1 MPGVRTRPGPHAGR
15 YTPFLGAR
23 VASTTTDKP
32 LGLTADIA
40 AGWNKH
46 NGIQM
51 AGALAFFGALS
62 AAPLIVVAA
71 TAAAVLLGEQAA
83 SGELVAQLTPVI
95 GAGAAKGLES
105 AAQAA
110 MVPDRG
116 MIATLT
122 AIAGT
127 LFGAAG
133 VVVQMRTSLDM
144 ILGREDLGPL
154 RGALGDWLSAGTAVF
169 AIGVA
174 AVIALAGWSL
184 ATSVE
189 VLAGGPQG
197 TVAEGAATSAVFF
210 GLLVLGYRLLPSRRP
225 PWRVG
230 VLGSAVATVVAILA
244 TAGMSIYLRTGFAS
258 SIFGAAAS
266 FFVFL
271 MWLWFIGIGFII
283 GAEWIRVVV
292 QRERPD

>member
-1 MPGVRTRPGPHAGR
+1 MRPARSPGPADIPAGADV
-15 YTPFLGAR
+15 TE
-23 VASTTTDKP
+23 TDNHEP
-32 LGLTADIA
+32 LGLAADIMG
-40 AGWNKH
+40 GWNGH

-71 TAAAVLLGEQAA
+71 AAASVFFSRQGA
-83 SGELVAQLTPVI
+83 SGELVAQLTPII

-105 AAQAA
+105 AAAVA
-110 MVPDRG
+110 LSPERG
-116 MIATLT
+116 LMATVV
-122 AIAGT
+122 AVVGT

-144 ILGREDLGPL
+144 ILGRDEIDPL

-174 AVIALAGWSL
+174 AVLTLVAWALVSSVTALGGGPLGALA
-184 ATSVE
+184 E
-189 VLAGGPQG
+189 G
-197 TVAEGAATSAVFF
+197 TASTVVFF

-225 PWRVG
+225 AWERATVG
-230 VLGSAVATVVAILA
+230 AAVATLVAIVA
-244 TAGMSIYLRTGFAS
+244 TVGMSIYLATGFAS
-258 SIFGAAAS
+258 SVYGAAAS

-271 MWLWFIGIGFII
+271 MWMWFIGIGFIV
-283 GAEWIRVVV
+283 GAETIRALGE
-292 QRERPD
+292 RESAA